1 MCYPVGTGLQS
12 ATQLTVSNLLLTKF
26 CQCQNGVSSF
36 AHLLRKRLFVA
47 PVQEILISMKNKT
60 RPTAWRIGFVF

>member
-1 MCYPVGTGLQS
+1 MCYTLLQD
-12 ATQLTVSNLLLTKF
+12 TTKLIINILPLTIL